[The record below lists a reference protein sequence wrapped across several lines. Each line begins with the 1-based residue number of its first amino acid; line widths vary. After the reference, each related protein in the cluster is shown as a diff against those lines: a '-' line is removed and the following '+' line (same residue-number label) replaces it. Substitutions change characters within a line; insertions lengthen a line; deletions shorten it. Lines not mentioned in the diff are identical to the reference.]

1 MSRRIKPA
9 ATIAAEGKSHR
20 TKAELEARA
29 KAEKALLSGE
39 KLKERASVKADENA
53 HAEFK
58 RVSRLLAAIDKA
70 DALYTAIVNRYCE
83 LYSETVMLSE
93 VVTSCKRIIDV
104 ISCKV
109 EELEDSEDEDPD
121 TLLSISAALSKALSS
136 LNSADSKIMT
146 KRKMMLD
153 IEKECCMTV
162 SAALRTIPKEPDTA
176 DADALVRAL
185 NGDE

>member
-39 KLKERASVKADENA
+39 KLKERDSVKADENA

-83 LYSETVMLSE
+83 LYSETVMLS
-93 VVTSCKRIIDV
+93 
-104 ISCKV
+104 
-109 EELEDSEDEDPD
+109 
-121 TLLSISAALSKALSS
+121 
-136 LNSADSKIMT
+136 
-146 KRKMMLD
+146 
-153 IEKECCMTV
+153 
-162 SAALRTIPKEPDTA
+162 
-176 DADALVRAL
+176 
-185 NGDE
+185 

>member
-1 MSRRIKPA
+1 MSRAVKPA

-39 KLKERASVKADENA
+39 KLKERAAVKADENA

-58 RVSRLLAAIDKA
+58 RVSRLLAAIGKA

-83 LYSETVMLSE
+83 LFSETVMLSQ
-93 VVTSCKRIIDV
+93 VVASSKKIIDK
-104 ISCKV
+104 ISDTV
-109 EELEDSEDEDPD
+109 NRLEDDEDADPD
-121 TLLSISAALSKALSS
+121 TLLQVSSALAKSLSS

-162 SAALRTIPKEPDTA
+162 SAALRTIPKEADKPD
-176 DADALVRAL
+176 DDALIKAL
-185 NGDE
+185 SGD

>member
-1 MSRRIKPA
+1 MSRAVKPA
-9 ATIAAEGKSHR
+9 ATIAAEGRSHR

-39 KLKERASVKADENA
+39 RLKERGAVKADENA

-58 RVSRLLAAIDKA
+58 RVSRLLAAIGKA

-83 LYSETVMLSE
+83 LFSETVMLSK
-93 VVTSCKRIIDV
+93 VVTACKKVID
-104 ISCKV
+104 KV
-109 EELEDSEDEDPD
+109 SEQVDRLEEEGETNPD
-121 TLLSISAALSKALSS
+121 TLLAISSALAKALSS

-162 SAALRTIPKEPDTA
+162 SAALRTIPKEA
-176 DADALVRAL
+176 DKPEDDALIKAL
-185 NGDE
+185 SGD